1 MGLLTKLR
9 NDKNTRFLIF
19 LFAFFFISLI
29 ILTLNG
35 DINSHKQKKRYRDLD
50 YLYPKY

>member
-1 MGLLTKLR
+1 MGFLTQIK

-19 LFAFFFISLI
+19 LFAFFFTALI

-35 DINSHKQKKRYRDLD
+35 DMESDKREKRYRDTD
-50 YLYPKY
+50 YLY